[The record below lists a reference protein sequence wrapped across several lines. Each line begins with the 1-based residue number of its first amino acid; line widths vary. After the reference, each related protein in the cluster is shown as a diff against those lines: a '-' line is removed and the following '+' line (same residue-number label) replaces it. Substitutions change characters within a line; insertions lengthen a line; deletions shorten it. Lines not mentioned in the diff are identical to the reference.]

1 LQLKYKIIQFVL
13 TKACRTPVGFG
24 FSLLKTRQNAGRF
37 FAESLA
43 FSTVL

>member
-1 LQLKYKIIQFVL
+1 LQSKNKIIQLVF
-13 TKACRTPVGFG
+13 TKARRTPVGFG